1 MGQSTGKTYIVT
13 DVGSTTTKALLLEQ
27 GDRGWRLSGRGES
40 PTTVEAP
47 DEDVVVGV
55 TRAIRHL
62 ENETGQRLLDDSG
75 SVPRV
80 LTDAYLSTSSA
91 GGGLQMVVC
100 GNVGKVSG
108 ESAQRAA
115 LGGGAVLL
123 DVFSADDDRSL
134 FARMERLRTLRPDM
148 ILLSGGIE
156 QAEVIR
162 FMLEM
167 CDFLRAA
174 NPRSKFGY
182 QYRLPVIYAGNSKAA
197 GAVADLLGDR
207 FEVRIVP
214 NLRPTFDEEN
224 LEPTRVA
231 IHDIFID
238 HVMAHAPGYPRLKEM
253 ATSQLMPTPV
263 AVGEILQRLAGERKV
278 NLLCADIGGAT
289 TDVFSVVDGHY
300 HRTVSANYG
309 MSYSS
314 GNVLAVAGVER
325 VRQWLPIDLSASEV
339 CHRVGNKMIYPT
351 TIPATVRDLMV
362 EQALA
367 REALRLSLIDHRTIA
382 KVRAEKSLLDNSML
396 GGGERELVQ
405 MSKIGL
411 IIGSGG
417 VLSHAPLRGQAAAML
432 IDAFEPE
439 GVTELAVDSVFMLP
453 HLGILASEEP
463 AAALELLDSEC
474 LVPLGACIA
483 PTGRLPAG
491 APGLRVSGHAS
502 SGRRIDLTVHV
513 GDLQVVPLAAGETA
527 ELTLAPV
534 PPLNVGAGIGIPRSA
549 KVRGGASGIIIDLR
563 GRPLAAA
570 QTPDRGERAREWLKR
585 MSAWPAEA
593 DAEISEGVAR

>member
-1 MGQSTGKTYIVT
+1 MNDMSTGKTVIVT
-13 DVGSTTTKALLLEQ
+13 DVGSTTTKALLLE
-27 GDRGWRLSGRGES
+27 RSEVGWRLAGRGES

-55 TRAIRHL
+55 TRSIRHL
-62 ENETGQRLLDDSG
+62 ENETGRRLLDDSG
-75 SVPRV
+75 DAPRA

-100 GNVGKVSG
+100 GNVGKVSA

-134 FARMERLRTLRPDM
+134 FARMERLRSLRPDM
-148 ILLSGGIE
+148 VLLSGGIE
-156 QAEVIR
+156 QADVTR

-182 QYRLPVIYAGNSKAA
+182 QYRLPVIYAGNGKAA
-197 GAVADLLGDR
+197 HAVEDLLGDK
-207 FEVRIVP
+207 FDVRVVP
-214 NLRPTFDEEN
+214 NLRPDFETEN
-224 LEPTRVA
+224 LDPTRTA

-238 HVMAHAPGYPRLKEM
+238 HVMAHAPGYARLKEM

-263 AVGEILQRLAGERKV
+263 AVGEILQRLAAERKV

-289 TDVFSVVDGHY
+289 TDVFSVIDGHY

-314 GNVLAVAGVER
+314 GNVLALAGVEQ
-325 VRQWLPIDLSASEV
+325 VRRWLPVDLSAGEV
-339 CHRVGNKMIYPT
+339 SHRVGNKMIYPT
-351 TIPATVRDLMV
+351 TIPATVTDLMV

-367 REALRLSLIDHRTIA
+367 REALRLSLIDHQAIA
-382 KVRAEKSLLDNSML
+382 KVRARKSALDSSSF
-396 GGGERELVQ
+396 GRAERGLVE
-405 MSKIGL
+405 MDNIGL

-417 VLSHAPLRGQAAAML
+417 VLSHAPLRGQAAGIL
-432 IDAFEPE
+432 IDAFAPE

-453 HLGILASEEP
+453 HLGILAQEEP
-463 AAALELLDSEC
+463 KAALELLFGEC
-474 LVPLGACIA
+474 LVPLGACVA
-483 PTGRLPAG
+483 PTGHLPAG
-491 APGLRVSGHAS
+491 APGLRVSGQTS
-502 SGRRIDLTVHV
+502 TGRKIELTVRV
-513 GDLQVVPLAAGETA
+513 GDLQTEPLAAGETA
-527 ELTLAPV
+527 ELSLAPL
-534 PPLNVGAGIGIPRSA
+534 PPLSVGAGPGIPRNC
-549 KVRGGASGIIIDLR
+549 KVRGGASGIIVDLR
-563 GRPLAAA
+563 GRPLAVE
-570 QTPDRGERAREWLKR
+570 QRTDRVAHTREWLNR
-585 MSAWPAEA
+585 LSAWPADAA
-593 DAEISEGVAR
+593 DEFGEVAR